1 MTWAPD
7 YATTAEV
14 KSYLRI
20 TDADDDVL
28 LALWGTAASRAVD
41 NYCGRQFGQV
51 ATSEDRVYE
60 AHFDSH
66 IGCWV
71 VQVDDLFGSTI
82 TVTGPD
88 SQTITDVELGPIN
101 ALAKGKV
108 YERLLLTRPVSA
120 ALPGGWWAWPYA
132 TTVPSTR
139 PRVKVTVS
147 SAQWGWSAVPS
158 AVKAATLLQ
167 TARLAARRD
176 SPYGVAGSPT
186 EGSEIRLLA
195 TLDPDL
201 KTALQAYR
209 RNWWAA

>member
-14 KSYLRI
+14 KSYARI
-20 TDADDDVL
+20 TDGLDDVM
-28 LALWGTAASRAVD
+28 LALFVTAASRAVD
-41 NYCGRQFGQV
+41 NYCGRQFGQ
-51 ATSEDRVYE
+51 ASTSEDRIYE

-71 VQVDDLFGSTI
+71 VQVDDLYGSTI

-88 SQTITDVELGPIN
+88 SQAITDFEFGPVN

-120 ALPGGWWAWPYA
+120 ASCGWWGWPYA
-132 TTVPSTR
+132 TVVQSNR

-147 SAQWGWSAVPS
+147 SAQWGWAAVPS
-158 AVKAATLLQ
+158 PVKAATLLQ
-167 TARLAARRD
+167 TARLASRRD
-176 SPYGVAGSPT
+176 SPFGIAGSPT
-186 EGSEIRLLA
+186 DGSEVRLLA
-195 TLDPDL
+195 SLDPDL
-201 KTALQAYR
+201 KTSLAAFR

>member
-7 YATTAEV
+7 YATTTDV

-20 TDADDDVL
+20 NDTTDDVL
-28 LALWGTAASRAVD
+28 LALWITAASRAVD

-51 ATSEDRVYE
+51 ATSETRTYP
-60 AHFDSH
+60 ARYDSH
-66 IGCWV
+66 INAWV
-71 VQVDDLFGSTI
+71 VDIDDVYDSTGL

-88 SQTITDVELGPIN
+88 SQAITDFELNPAN
-101 ALAKGKV
+101 ALHKGKV
-108 YERLLLTRPVSA
+108 YERLLLTRPGPQ
-120 ALPGGWWAWPYA
+120 LPGASWWGWPYVQV
-132 TTVPSTR
+132 THR
-139 PRVKVTVS
+139 PQVKVTV
-147 SAQWGWSAVPS
+147 ATDKWGWPTVPTP
-158 AVKAATLLQ
+158 AKAATLLQ

-176 SPYGVAGSPT
+176 SPFGVAGSPT

-201 KTALQAYR
+201 KTSLSAFR